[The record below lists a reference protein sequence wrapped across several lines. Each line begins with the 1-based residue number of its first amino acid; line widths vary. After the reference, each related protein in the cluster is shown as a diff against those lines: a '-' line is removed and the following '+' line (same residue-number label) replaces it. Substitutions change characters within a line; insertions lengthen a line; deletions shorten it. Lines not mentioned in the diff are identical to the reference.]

1 MRPTGSNKF
10 IKLIT
15 GRVIRRLRAPCLAVP
30 LLLLI
35 YTSLSAG
42 PPQKFTYQGNL
53 RQSGFLVNGSRS
65 MVFNIYSSSNAIT
78 PLWTSA
84 PYSVQVSTGVFRAAL
99 EPAGI
104 DWEAGSLWL
113 ELEVE
118 GTKLS
123 PREEITSVPFA
134 INASLH
140 SGKKYTT
147 SLSPPTAPATGDL
160 WMDTSFITLKFWNGS
175 SWVSTAGSGAPHAVT
190 HAEGGADPL
199 TSLGAY
205 SATGDITMEAGTAI
219 SAGSGSQG
227 VLVSTSL
234 IVSGILNPQ
243 SDLSAGGPGY
253 SVAFASAVSA
263 GWFYGNASGLAGIN
277 ASNIT
282 LGLLSGSRIGNV
294 IVSTHIVD
302 GSILGQD
309 IAADSILTAHILNG
323 SVTRAKLAQDGCA
336 LNEILKWNGTQWT
349 CSDLSGMLEIDPH
362 SIHLQDTL
370 QTGATFYVSSGT
382 ANYFNVGSSLE
393 VNGTARI
400 RGSPATEGIF
410 VNSQGKVGVGTL
422 SASNNLSVS
431 GNMGVGA
438 GYTGENAPVNGAII
452 EGNVGIGPPSPAAKI
467 EVAGGTSS
475 GDYIMIFKSGSSV
488 SAWLRKK

>member
-1 MRPTGSNKF
+1 M
-10 IKLIT
+10 
-15 GRVIRRLRAPCLAVP
+15 CLAVP
-30 LLLLI
+30 LLFLM

-53 RQSGFLVNGSRS
+53 RQSGFLVNGPRS
-65 MVFNIYSSSNAIT
+65 MVFNIYSSSDAIP
-78 PLWTSA
+78 PLWTSV
-84 PYSVQVSTGVFRAAL
+84 PYNVQVSTGVFRVAL
-99 EPAGI
+99 APAGI

-113 ELEVE
+113 EMEVE

-140 SGKKYTT
+140 SGKKYVT
-147 SLSPPTAPATGDL
+147 SLSPPAAPGSGDL
-160 WMDTSFITLKFWNGS
+160 WMDTSFNTLKFWNGS
-175 SWVSTAGSGAPHAVT
+175 SWVSTAGSGASHAVT
-190 HAEGGADPL
+190 HAGGGADQI

-205 SATGDITMEAGTAI
+205 SATGNITMEAGTAI

-227 VLVSTSL
+227 VVVSTNL
-234 IVSGILNPQ
+234 IVAGSLNPQ
-243 SDLSAGGPGY
+243 SNLYAGGPGY
-253 SVAFASAVSA
+253 SVSFSSAVTA
-263 GWFYGNASGLAGIN
+263 GWFYGNASGLGGLN

-309 IAADSILTAHILNG
+309 IAANSILTAHIFDG

-336 LNEILKWNGTQWT
+336 LNEILKWNGAQWA
-349 CSDLSGMLEIDPH
+349 CSTLSGVIETDPW

-382 ANYFNVGSSLE
+382 ANYFNVGSALE

-400 RGSPATEGIF
+400 RGGPATEGIF
-410 VNSQGKVGVGTL
+410 VNSLGKVGVGTL
-422 SASNNLSVS
+422 SASNSISVS
-431 GNMGVGA
+431 GNMGIGA
-438 GYTGENAPVNGAII
+438 GYTGANAPANGAII
-452 EGNVGIGPPSPAAKI
+452 EGNVGIGTSTPNAKI
-467 EVAGGTSS
+467 EVSGGTNS
-475 GDYIMIFKSGSSV
+475 GDYIMILKSGNSV